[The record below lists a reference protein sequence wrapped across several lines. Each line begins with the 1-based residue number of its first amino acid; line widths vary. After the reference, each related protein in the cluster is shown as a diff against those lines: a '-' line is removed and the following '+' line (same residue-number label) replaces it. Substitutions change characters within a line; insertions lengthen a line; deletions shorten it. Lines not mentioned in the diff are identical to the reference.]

1 VKSLNIYF
9 SGSSLDL
16 DKKALMKAVKK
27 LNKFDNHML
36 SVIEKQ
42 NEFNINNIIV
52 DNILSDRLKQNGF
65 DVFIR
70 LDQNNDI
77 FEIFDINNLFIKD

>member
-1 VKSLNIYF
+1 
-9 SGSSLDL
+9 
-16 DKKALMKAVKK
+16 MKAVKK